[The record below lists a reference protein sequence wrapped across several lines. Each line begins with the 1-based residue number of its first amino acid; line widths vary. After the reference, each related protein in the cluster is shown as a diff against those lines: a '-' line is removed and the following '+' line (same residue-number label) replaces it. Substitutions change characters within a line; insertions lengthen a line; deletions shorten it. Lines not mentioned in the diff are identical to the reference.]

1 MWVDVAKTI
10 APRLSFIGSSSRG
23 QVIDGQQEAGLGAV
37 IVLPVSGLPRKGGG
51 VGLRSGRGHARMTVT
66 RTAEKIA

>member
-51 VGLRSGRGHARMTVT
+51 SGSDQGVVT
-66 RTAEKIA
+66 RA